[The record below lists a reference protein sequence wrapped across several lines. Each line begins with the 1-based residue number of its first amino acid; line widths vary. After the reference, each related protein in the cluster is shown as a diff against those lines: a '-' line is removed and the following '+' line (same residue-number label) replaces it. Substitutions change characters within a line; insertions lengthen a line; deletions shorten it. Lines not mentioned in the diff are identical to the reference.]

1 MIANPFPKL
10 AIASIAANFSDQ
22 MMLALLPLVLVAAGA
37 GAETV
42 SLVVAAHA
50 AAWLVISMPVG
61 AYADAISRR
70 TIMTLGAGAVLA
82 GSTLGGMALV
92 AAARAGGIV
101 PPSIL
106 ALAAFAIASGV
117 VMLILSVFALVPKTV
132 AAARLATANAT
143 LEFGRATAAISSPI
157 IAAALVTRHMGAVG
171 FGLAFLGGL
180 VALAA
185 ARLLPVE
192 SPQPG
197 TGISLFASI
206 RIGAAFVVQQPILRA
221 IALCAIAWNSAF
233 FALTAVFAPYA
244 NRELGMSIDAIGW
257 AWSVYGIGML
267 LGSLAAS
274 PMIARLPTSFMFIF
288 GPATS
293 AVAVLIMVLGARRGV
308 TWPVLVAFFG
318 LGFGPMTW
326 LVLQTSVRQIVTP
339 NALLGRVGAT
349 ITTTIYGVRP
359 IGALVAGQIATAF
372 GAPAALWF
380 SALLFLLSCVFLMM
394 SPAARLR
401 EMPAAAG

>member
-1 MIANPFPKL
+1 MIAKTFPKL
-10 AIASIAANFSDQ
+10 ATASIAANFSDQ

-50 AAWLVISMPVG
+50 AAWLIISMPVG
-61 AYADAISRR
+61 AYADAVSRR
-70 TIMTLGAGAVLA
+70 TIMSLGACAVLA
-82 GSTLGGMALV
+82 GSALGGTALATGVVMAWV
-92 AAARAGGIV
+92 
-101 PPSIL
+101 L

-117 VMLILSVFALVPKTV
+117 VMLILSVFALIPKSV
-132 AAARLATANAT
+132 AATQLATANAA
-143 LEFGRATAAISSPI
+143 LEFGRAAVAIASPI
-157 IAAALVTRHMGAVG
+157 VAAALVTRQLGAVG
-171 FGLAFLGGL
+171 FALAFIGGGI
-180 VALAA
+180 ALIA
-185 ARLLPVE
+185 ARMLPVE
-192 SPQPG
+192 PRGPG
-197 TGISLFASI
+197 TGVSLIAAIRDGAS
-206 RIGAAFVVQQPILRA
+206 FVIQQPVLRA

-244 NRELGMSIDAIGW
+244 SRDLGLSIEEIGW
-257 AWSVYGIGML
+257 AWSVYGVGLL

-274 PMIARLPTSFMFIF
+274 PMISRLPTGFMFIF

-293 AVAVLIMVLGARRGV
+293 AVAVLIMVMGARRGT

-339 NALLGRVGAT
+339 NAMLGRVGAT

-359 IGALVAGQIATAF
+359 IGALLAGQIAAAF
-372 GAPAALWF
+372 GAGAALWF
-380 SALLFLLSCVFLMM
+380 SAALFMLSCVFLLM

-401 EMPAAAG
+401 EMPRGA